1 MNNKITTRKARWLRR
16 LSWVPRWAVVPTIH
30 KQNVAE
36 HSFHVSVLALWLV
49 SLHARGDDGNF
60 KLDVLLAAMQH
71 DADEARSGDAPSPY
85 KDTPLDTED
94 QVEIVVK
101 CADKLEALL
110 FIEEERRLGN
120 RMGMDAIE
128 EYLTGKFK
136 EVWELFDFDNTEWFG
151 HKPPAHNIVSQ
162 ACGIAFNHVSPHPAL
177 EGEPYE
183 H

>member
-1 MNNKITTRKARWLRR
+1 MGNKITTRKARWLRR

-49 SLHARGDDGNF
+49 SMHARGGEGNF
-60 KLDVLLAAMQH
+60 KLDVLLTAMQH

-85 KDTPLDTED
+85 KDTPFDTED
-94 QVEIVVK
+94 QIEIVVK

-110 FIEEERRLGN
+110 FIEEEKMLGN
-120 RMGMDAIE
+120 TIGMDSIE
-128 EYLTGKFK
+128 MYLIEKFN
-136 EVWELFDFDNTEWFG
+136 EIWDAFDFDPNEWFG
-151 HKPPAHNIVSQ
+151 HKPSALSVVDQ
-162 ACGIAFNHVSPHPAL
+162 AKHIAFSRKYPHPAL
-177 EGEPYE
+177 EDEPYE